1 MQHGH
6 APMTSL
12 LAKPVCHISLLG
24 SRPQRRHPMKALVK
38 APSKMTIQ
46 KATASYE
53 KWLSEQIPLL
63 PEDLGRKHE
72 AMRSSPFL
80 FLRATYY
87 RWTQL
92 WPLVKKSLR
101 NAKVVLAVGDLHVEN
116 FGTWR
121 DAEGRLVWGI
131 NDLDEAC
138 PLPYTYDLIRLA
150 ASARLAI
157 STGELAADPQEADAA
172 ILAGYREGPEAG
184 GRPFVLAERWRTLSR
199 LAMAKLESPD
209 KFWRKLEALPAIAA
223 NLVPE

>member
-121 DAEGRLVWGI
+121 DAEGRLVWGV
-131 NDLDEAC
+131 NDFDEC
-138 PLPYTYDLIRLA
+138 CCLPYTNDLVRLA
-150 ASARLAI
+150 TSARFAIEEQAIMKLAN
-157 STGELAADPQEADAA
+157 SDLGEQKDKLQKEDKEDAKKQIKELQKKLSDLRDDPNVKD
-172 ILAGYREGPEAG
+172 
-184 GRPFVLAERWRTLSR
+184 
-199 LAMAKLESPD
+199 
-209 KFWRKLEALPAIAA
+209 
-223 NLVPE
+223 